1 MRRNSVTP
9 SVAICM
15 LLTIGCGSGD
25 WHQGDLKPQSFSE
38 KDTLTIWSHRRPVRW
53 HSVIVTRDSIVGV
66 LIPLPSDSNPPRRE
80 SLPWAEV
87 DSIWRENKRGLPV
100 GPFLVFTAVLAI
112 PIGLLVYLCEHP
124 DENGKKTC
132 LK

>member
-1 MRRNSVTP
+1 MTP

-53 HSVIVTRDSIVGV
+53 HSVIVTRDSIIGV
-66 LIPLPSDSNPPRRE
+66 LIPLPSEINPDRRE

-87 DSIWRENKRGLPV
+87 DSIWRGNKAPV
-100 GPFLVFTAVLAI
+100 GPI
-112 PIGLLVYLCEHP
+112 LLVTAIYTVLFGLFFGALVAGQH
-124 DENGKKTC
+124 
-132 LK
+132 